1 LEKSVYGVDRPTLGR
16 FWMSESYMY
25 YIEYVEFIYRLA
37 GMKAEMALTKAE
49 IKIGDKICM
58 EVDGVV
64 EMMEE

>member
-1 LEKSVYGVDRPTLGR
+1 
-16 FWMSESYMY
+16 MSESYMY
-25 YIEYVEFIYRLA
+25 YIEYVEFMYRLA

-49 IKIGDKICM
+49 MAKIGDKICM